1 MPECG
6 MLVKQ
11 LFQGGCFVDM
21 GNYPQCM
28 SEHLTIFRSRERE
41 VIFSVFCTEK
51 IQELQHICFVYKTP
65 FGTNRHRYSFFIRF
79 WIVCLGI
86 SCPCT
91 EELRESKYTCLVK
104 YIVYILGDVIS
115 EDIHLRQFL
124 VWILFIRM
132 LFIPF
137 FLSLLFCNVVPCVN
151 FIFLEIFI
159 EIEGCS
165 GEVKHLGLVLLQEI
179 INDAFPQRCSC
190 ALVRLVDNNKVPI
203 GIENISF
210 QFFILNFSSS
220 SRVLSR
226 LILIFCLRL

>member
-11 LFQGGCFVDM
+11 LLQGGCFIDM

-41 VIFSVFCTEK
+41 VVFSIFCTEE
-51 IQELQHICFVYKTP
+51 IQKLKHICFVYKP
-65 FGTNRHRYSFFIRF
+65 SFGTGGHGCFVRLRIAS
-79 WIVCLGI
+79 
-86 SCPCT
+86 PCT

-104 YIVYILGDVIS
+104 HIVYILGNVIS
-115 EDIHLRQFL
+115 EDIHLWQFL

-159 EIEGCS
+159 EIEGGS
-165 GEVKHLGLVLLQEI
+165 GEIKHLGLVLLQEI

-203 GIENISF
+203 GIENICF
-210 QFFILNFSSS
+210 QLFILNFSSS